1 MKRKTKA
8 WLFLVSYRPL
18 AKSRWQ
24 SFRRST
30 AIPSGYAADLSR
42 LYDSHDTCRRLRP
55 ETTTGR
61 ALQTSWAW
69 QPQNAAD
76 AMCVAP
82 PKPLTQQPTARRR
95 STIVEDQLR
104 KHKKS
109 FQSFA
114 RSSDCSCCCEV
125 HDEKF

>member
-1 MKRKTKA
+1 M
-8 WLFLVSYRPL
+8 
-18 AKSRWQ
+18 
-24 SFRRST
+24 
-30 AIPSGYAADLSR
+30 AA
-42 LYDSHDTCRRLRP
+42 
-55 ETTTGR
+55 
-61 ALQTSWAW
+61 A
-69 QPQNAAD
+69 NAAD

-114 RSSDCSCCCEV
+114 LFVGLLCCCEV
-125 HDEKF
+125 HDEQVLIN